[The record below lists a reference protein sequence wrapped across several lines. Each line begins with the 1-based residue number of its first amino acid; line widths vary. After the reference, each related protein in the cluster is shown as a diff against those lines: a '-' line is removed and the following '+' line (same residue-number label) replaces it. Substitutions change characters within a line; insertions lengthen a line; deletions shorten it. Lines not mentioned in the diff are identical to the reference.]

1 MTTTATRCGTVVLA
15 GLPNVGKSSL
25 LNVLV
30 GERLAIVSP
39 KAQSTRVPV
48 VGVLTRGDDQFIFTD
63 PPGLLTPSY
72 QLQERMREAA
82 LRAIADAEVI
92 AHLHPLPDA
101 PAPPFVAAAGL
112 SVAPNAPVVTVYTK
126 ADLVPP
132 ERRPSSVAGIAVSSA
147 TGEGIDGLLDALAE
161 RLPGGPFHYPADELA
176 TQPLRFFVSEYVRE
190 AAFEVLE
197 EELPYSVACEI
208 EEFRETETP
217 TYIRATVYVERDSQ
231 KGIVI
236 GHQGRTIKAIGQ
248 AARARIEGL
257 MGSAVYLDL
266 NVKVLGNWRR
276 QEGLLRRLGYAT

>member
-1 MTTTATRCGTVVLA
+1 MLA

-25 LNVLV
+25 LNALV

-48 VGVLTRGDDQFIFTD
+48 VGMLTRGDAQFIFTD

-92 AHLHPLPDA
+92 AHLHPLPEA
-101 PAPPFVAAAGL
+101 PAPPFAAAAGL
-112 SVAPNAPVVTVYTK
+112 AAAPRAPVVAVYTK

-132 ERRPSSVAGIAVSSA
+132 ERRPPLGPGIAVSSE
-147 TGEGIDGLLDALAE
+147 TGEGMEALLDALAE
-161 RLPGGPFHYPADELA
+161 RLPPGPFHYPVDELA
-176 TQPLRFFVSEYVRE
+176 TQPVRFFASEYVRE
-190 AAFEVLE
+190 AAFAVLE

-208 EEFRETETP
+208 DEFREAETP
-217 TYIRATVYVERDSQ
+217 TYIRATVYVERESQ

-257 MGSAVYLDL
+257 LGGPVFLDL

-276 QEGLLRRLGYAT
+276 QDGLLRRLGYAT

>member
-1 MTTTATRCGTVVLA
+1 MASTRCGTVVLA

-25 LNVLV
+25 LNALV
-30 GERLAIVSP
+30 GERLSIVSP

-48 VGVLTRGDDQFIFTD
+48 VGVLTRGDAQFIFTD

-92 AHLHPLPDA
+92 AHLHPLPEA
-101 PAPPFVAAAGL
+101 PAPAFAAAAGL
-112 SVAPNAPVVTVYTK
+112 PAAPRAPVMTVYTK
-126 ADLVPP
+126 ADLVPA
-132 ERRPSSVAGIAVSSA
+132 ERRPPLGSGIAVSSE
-147 TGEGIDGLLDALAE
+147 TGEGMEALLDAVAE
-161 RLPGGPFHYPADELA
+161 RLPPGPFHYPVDEMA
-176 TQPLRFFVSEYVRE
+176 TQPVRFFASEYVRE
-190 AAFEVLE
+190 AAFAVLE

-208 EEFRETETP
+208 DEFRESETP
-217 TYIRATVYVERDSQ
+217 TYIRATVYVERESQ

-257 MGSAVYLDL
+257 LGGPVFLDL

-276 QEGLLRRLGYAT
+276 QNGLLRRLGYAT